1 MASYGARGQAVTL
14 FIDQG
19 RTRDT
24 DALAAALSRHP
35 DDRKSCLA
43 DAGEDLDFI
52 PTLSECRD

>member
-1 MASYGARGQAVTL
+1 MASLGAYRQAMTL

-24 DALAAALSRHP
+24 DALAAALSKPP
-35 DDRKSCLA
+35 DDHKSCLA